1 MPGVL
6 SRYGS
11 KVLTWENDARKL
23 AANPESL
30 FHDPTESIMSDYQ
43 NIAFEQRGPIAIV
56 TLNRPDAAN
65 GIDLALGRELMQVAI
80 ECDEN
85 PAIRAV
91 VLTGAGKM
99 FCAGGDLISFNAL
112 GERLPLGIKELT
124 TYLHA
129 AISRFARMDAPLI
142 TAINGTAAG
151 AGMSLAI
158 ASDYAIAAESAR
170 FTMAYTA
177 AGLTPDGSASFHLPR
192 LVGLRRAQELMLT
205 NRRLSAQEALEWQ
218 LVNRVVADEQVLP
231 EAIALA
237 EQLAS
242 GPTLAFGTVKKLLLT
257 SFDESLE
264 TQMEREAQGIAAMSR
279 TQDGREGIAAFG
291 ARRKPEFQGR

>member
-1 MPGVL
+1 M
-6 SRYGS
+6 
-11 KVLTWENDARKL
+11 
-23 AANPESL
+23 AA
-30 FHDPTESIMSDYQ
+30 YQ
-43 NIAFEQRGPIAIV
+43 NIQFEQRGNIALV

-65 GIDLALGRELMQVAI
+65 GINLALGHELMQIAI

-112 GERLPLGIKELT
+112 GDKITHGLKELT

-129 AISRFARMDAPLI
+129 AVSRFARMDAPLI
-142 TAINGTAAG
+142 TAVNGAAAG

-158 ASDYAIAAESAR
+158 AGDYVIASEAAK

-177 AGLTPDGSASFHLPR
+177 AGLSPDGSSTFYLPR
-192 LVGLRRAQELMLT
+192 LIGLRRAQELILT

-218 LVNRVVADEQVLP
+218 LVNRVVAEAELLP
-231 EAIALA
+231 EAIKLA
-237 EQLAS
+237 EQLGN
-242 GPTLAFGTVKKLLLT
+242 GPTRAFGTAKKLLLAT
-257 SFDESLE
+257 FDESLE
-264 TQMEREAQGIAAMSR
+264 TQMELEARGIAAMGN
-279 TQDGREGIAAFG
+279 TQDGKEGIAAFVG
-291 ARRKPEFQGR
+291 KRKAVFRGE

>member
-1 MPGVL
+1 
-6 SRYGS
+6 
-11 KVLTWENDARKL
+11 
-23 AANPESL
+23 
-30 FHDPTESIMSDYQ
+30 MSAYQ
-43 NIAFEQRGPIAIV
+43 NIQFEQRGNIAIV

-65 GIDLALGRELMQVAI
+65 GINLALGHELMQIAI

-112 GERLPLGIKELT
+112 GEKLPHGIKELT

-129 AISRFARMDAPLI
+129 AVSRFARMDAPLI

-158 ASDYAIAAESAR
+158 ASDYAIAAESAK

-177 AGLTPDGSASFHLPR
+177 AGLAPDGSSSFWLPR
-192 LVGLRRAQELMLT
+192 LVGLRRAQELILT
-205 NRRLSAQEALEWQ
+205 NRRLSAQEAFEWQ
-218 LVNRVVADEQVLP
+218 LVNRVVADADVLP
-231 EAIALA
+231 EAIKLA
-237 EQLAS
+237 EQLGA
-242 GPTLAFGTVKKLLLT
+242 GPTRAFGTAKKLLLST
-257 SFDESLE
+257 FNESLE
-264 TQMEREAQGIAAMSR
+264 TQMEFEAQGIAAMSNS
-279 TQDGREGIAAFG
+279 QDGKEGIAAFG
-291 ARRKPEFQGR
+291 EKRKPVFVGK